1 MVDLPL
7 SPEIIR
13 QIDSRALEARKIK
26 KVTIRNQAF
35 TRRKSVALQLK
46 SVRVLL
52 RTRKGSSKTFIM
64 A

>member
-35 TRRKSVALQLK
+35 TRRKSEK
-46 SVRVLL
+46 EPKKR
-52 RTRKGSSKTFIM
+52 GSSTEIGESLAKNSQGFQ
-64 A
+64 